1 MAKYRDIVNRVVSLD
16 SVKGKKIAM
25 KLTRLLNEEWNE
37 TMFEFG
43 AYVLSWRLVLV
54 SITLVLKIVEVGLA
68 ETTCRELVD
77 KLEQLLASR
86 EPSQLLLG
94 WNRKVVGNPSVALL
108 QQYWRRID
116 LVGSAVKK

>member
-16 SVKGKKIAM
+16 KVKGKKITM
-25 KLTRLLNEEWNE
+25 KLTRLLNKEWNE

-68 ETTCRELVD
+68 ENTCRELVD
-77 KLEQLLASR
+77 KLE
-86 EPSQLLLG
+86 
-94 WNRKVVGNPSVALL
+94 
-108 QQYWRRID
+108 
-116 LVGSAVKK
+116 